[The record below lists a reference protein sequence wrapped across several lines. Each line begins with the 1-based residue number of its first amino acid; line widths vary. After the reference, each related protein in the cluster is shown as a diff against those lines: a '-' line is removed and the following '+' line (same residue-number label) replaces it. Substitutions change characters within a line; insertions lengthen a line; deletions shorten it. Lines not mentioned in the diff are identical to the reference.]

1 VNLFRRPSPA
11 LVIALIAL
19 FFALAGT
26 GYAVSRL
33 PKNSVTSV
41 QVKDHSLLSRDF
53 KAGQIPRGPQ
63 GLQGVP
69 GPTGPQGDKGN
80 PGDPWTLN
88 NGLIP
93 SGKTLRG
100 VFAPAATAENQG
112 DVAQESISF
121 GFSIGNGANP
131 VTHFVEAG
139 APAPPECPGTVHNP
153 AAQPGH
159 LCVYEAGDD
168 NVDSF
173 CVFNPVNDACGQ
185 SAVRGFG
192 VFITA
197 AAAGNFAMQGAWA
210 VTAP

>member
-1 VNLFRRPSPA
+1 MYSIRRPSPA

-33 PKNSVTSV
+33 PTNSVTTA
-41 QVKDHSLLSRDF
+41 QVKDHSLLARDF
-53 KAGQIPRGPQ
+53 KAGQIPRGAQ
-63 GLQGVP
+63 GLPGP
-69 GPTGPQGDKGN
+69 AGPTGDKGS
-80 PGDPWTLN
+80 PGDPWTLS

-100 VFAPAATAENQG
+100 VFAPAATAESTG
-112 DVAQESISF
+112 DVAQESVSF

-131 VTHFVEAG
+131 VTHFIEVG
-139 APAPPECPGTVHNP
+139 TPTPPECPGTVHNP

-168 NVDSF
+168 NVGTY
-173 CVFNPVNDACGQ
+173 CVFNPVNDACGA

-197 AAAGNFAMQGAWA
+197 AQPGNFAMQGAWA